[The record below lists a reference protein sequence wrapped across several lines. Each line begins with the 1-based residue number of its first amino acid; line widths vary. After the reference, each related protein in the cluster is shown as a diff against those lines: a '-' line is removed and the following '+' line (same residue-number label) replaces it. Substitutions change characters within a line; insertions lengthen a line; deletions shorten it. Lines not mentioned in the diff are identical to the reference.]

1 MGDGLMP
8 EHLADY
14 QLWQESELRAVAG
27 GSYLNPVTDLVNS
40 GRELVV
46 PEVGIFGS
54 PELHGSRARR
64 RTLPLNSSKSL
75 LLIAP

>member
-14 QLWQESELRAVAG
+14 QLWQQSELRAVAG
-27 GSYLNPVTDLVNS
+27 GSYLNPVTDLVKS

-46 PEVGIFGS
+46 PEV
-54 PELHGSRARR
+54 A
-64 RTLPLNSSKSL
+64 SSGPMNFTAAGRGDVL
-75 LLIAP
+75 CH